1 MPERRSDELS
11 ALLRQLRRDAGL
23 SGTVAAERSGVSQS
37 SISRYERGLFVPG
50 VEDVIA
56 LSDTYQAPPET
67 KRRLL
72 QLVRDLRE
80 NATLSARVIMR
91 RGAGDIQARIGR
103 IEASSVRIRTF
114 CPVVVAGLL
123 QTAGY
128 MRTVFASGGDMPEPQ
143 QTAAIEERVKR
154 QALLADD
161 QHEFTYVLAEG
172 VLRWPMGGPAV
183 MVEQLDRIVTVSR
196 WAHVRIGVIPWTT
209 MADVAPMHGFD
220 LFDERAAVVGT
231 ETATAIL
238 TSPPDVAAYAKLLGD
253 LEGLAVFGDEARSI
267 LTDMANRYRSR
278 SESDADS

>member
-11 ALLRQLRRDAGL
+11 TLLRQLRRDAGM
-23 SGTVAAERSGVSQS
+23 SGTVAAEQSGVSQS

-50 VEDVIA
+50 IEDVTA
-56 LSDTYQAPPET
+56 LAGVYRAAPET

-91 RGAGDIQARIGR
+91 REAGDIQARIGR

-123 QTAGY
+123 QTASY
-128 MRTVFASGGDMPEPQ
+128 MRTVFASGGDMPEQQ
-143 QTAAIEERVKR
+143 QTAAIDERLKR
-154 QALLADD
+154 QYLLADD

-183 MVEQLDRIVTVSR
+183 MVEQLDRIVEVSR
-196 WAHVRIGVIPWTT
+196 WPHVRIGVIPWTA
-209 MADVAPMHGFD
+209 MVDIAPMHGFD
-220 LFDERAAVVGT
+220 LFDERVAVVGT

-253 LEGLAVFGDEARSI
+253 LEGLAAFGDEARM
-267 LTDMANRYRSR
+267 LVTEMADQYRSR
-278 SESDADS
+278 PA